1 MNDSGPGPDEVGSV
15 AEEAAKL
22 IGALSGWAR
31 DHGEG
36 LPSGLGHGLAD
47 AAHGLSGAAHNVN
60 EHFATGG
67 DDCTYCPICRGV
79 RFVRGATPE
88 VRAHLLTA
96 ASSLLQA
103 GAVLMATQAPTPEG
117 SGRRTSSVEHIDL
130 DGDLDRTVTAD
141 PDGAANDMR
150 PSRQARYNAR
160 QARPTNY
167 RRVGGP
173 AMTGLACG
181 IDVGGTKIAGCVV
194 DTDGTILEQARV
206 ESPATSTDA
215 IEQAIEELV
224 RGLQRDHE
232 IASVGV
238 GAAGFVDKGRAVVMF
253 APNLAWRDETLKTDL
268 EARLGLPV
276 VVENDA
282 NAAAW
287 GEFEFGAGKD
297 VDDLLLVTVGT
308 GVGGGIV
315 LDGELYRG
323 AFGVAAEIGHIR
335 VERNGR
341 LCGCGNHGCLEQYGS
356 GTALVREAREAIE
369 GGSLLAK
376 DLLDRAGGDLDAITG
391 PMISSAAADGD
402 KFALEQLT
410 TLGEWLG
417 EGIASLAAVLDP
429 AVAVIG
435 GGVSEAGSLL
445 LDPIR
450 TTLRNNLTGRG
461 HRPEL
466 EIRKAQLGNT
476 AGMIGAADLA
486 RRPPAGSWK

>member
-1 MNDSGPGPDEVGSV
+1 
-15 AEEAAKL
+15 
-22 IGALSGWAR
+22 
-31 DHGEG
+31 
-36 LPSGLGHGLAD
+36 
-47 AAHGLSGAAHNVN
+47 
-60 EHFATGG
+60 
-67 DDCTYCPICRGV
+67 
-79 RFVRGATPE
+79 
-88 VRAHLLTA
+88 
-96 ASSLLQA
+96 
-103 GAVLMATQAPTPEG
+103 
-117 SGRRTSSVEHIDL
+117 
-130 DGDLDRTVTAD
+130 
-141 PDGAANDMR
+141 
-150 PSRQARYNAR
+150 
-160 QARPTNY
+160 
-167 RRVGGP
+167 
-173 AMTGLACG
+173 MTGLACG

-224 RGLQRDHE
+224 RGLQRNHR

-253 APNLAWRDETLKTDL
+253 APNLAWRDETLKADL
-268 EARLGLPV
+268 EGRLGLPV

-323 AFGVAAEIGHIR
+323 AFGVAAEIGHLR

-341 LCGCGNHGCLEQYGS
+341 PCGCGNRGCWEQYASGS
-356 GTALVREAREAIE
+356 ALVRGVREAVESSSLQAREM
-369 GGSLLAK
+369 LV
-376 DLLDRAGGDLDAITG
+376 RAGGDPAANTG
-391 PMISSAAADGD
+391 PMISESAAAGD
-402 KFALEQLT
+402 RIAVEQLEI
-410 TLGEWLG
+410 LGHWLG
-417 EGIASLAAVLDP
+417 EGIASLVTVLDP

-435 GGVSEAGSLL
+435 GGVSEAGDLL
-445 LDPIR
+445 LEPIR
-450 TTLRNNLTGRG
+450 AAFRSNLTGRG
-461 HRPEL
+461 HRPEM

-486 RRPPAGSWK
+486 RR